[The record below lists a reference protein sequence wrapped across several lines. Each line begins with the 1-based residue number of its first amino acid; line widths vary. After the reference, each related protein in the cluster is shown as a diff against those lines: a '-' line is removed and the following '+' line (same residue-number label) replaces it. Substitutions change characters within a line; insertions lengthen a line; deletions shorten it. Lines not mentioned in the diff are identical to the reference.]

1 VFSLIRRELPLFTTF
16 FFSSL
21 GFGGMQMARPLFS
34 ASFGASLMMIAFVS
48 TASAVASLLGAP
60 VAGWL
65 SDRWGRRPLVI
76 TGLLVRVVTGFA
88 SFAAGGYWEFLIYE
102 CIGSFGLS
110 FWNTGISVIVADV
123 IAPENRGRAIALRT
137 ASARLG
143 VLCGPFLSGILAEIF
158 GIRSIF
164 LLNAGSKMVALLIFM
179 AYIRET
185 RPDRAA
191 PGTAGAPAKPERL
204 PLSTFFKR
212 PFAVLALTSFVIY
225 MVSQGGAFESLF
237 PVHATG
243 AAGLSTVQIGWGLS
257 LLNLVSFL
265 ISFPG
270 GMLTDRYGRKP
281 VLLPGLLL
289 LGLGTALLSGISSVW
304 MVMLSLFVLGMGDGL
319 STGAT
324 LVLAMDMAPPQHRGM
339 FLGIWMFIDRL
350 GGVLAPIVMGSV
362 AQVFGIP
369 AAFMTV
375 TGCMVV
381 AFGVMWLLGPET
393 RARRRPAAAP

>member
-1 VFSLIRRELPLFTTF
+1 MFSLIRRELPLFATF

-65 SDRWGRRPLVI
+65 TDRWGRRPLVI
-76 TGLLVRVVTGFA
+76 FGLAVRVFSGVA
-88 SFAAGGYWEFLIYE
+88 SFFSGSYWEFLAYE

-143 VLCGPFLSGILAEIF
+143 VLCGPLLSGILADMF

-164 LLNAGSKMVALLIFM
+164 LLNSGSKMVALLIFCI
-179 AYIRET
+179 YIRET

-191 PGTAGAPAKPERL
+191 AGAAGPAGKPERL

-237 PVHATG
+237 PVHAAG
-243 AAGLSTVQIGWGLS
+243 AAGLSTVEIGWGLS

-265 ISFPG
+265 IAFPG
-270 GMLTDRYGRKP
+270 GVLTDRYGRKP

-289 LGLGTALLSGISSVW
+289 LGLGTALLSGINSVG
-304 MVMLSLFVLGMGDGL
+304 MVMLSLVVLGMGDGL

-350 GGVLAPIVMGSV
+350 GGVFAPIVMGSV

-369 AAFMTV
+369 AAFLTV

-381 AFGVMWLLGPET
+381 AFGVMGLFGPET
-393 RARRRPAAAP
+393 RARRRASAAP